1 MISLKTSLMTAG
13 LLHFGILIAS
23 ALVPRVLAWHGELR
37 KLPPLFAQLVWVH
50 GAFIVLT
57 IIGFGTLSIVN
68 ANELATGTSLARS
81 VCALIALFWGTRLA
95 VQFFYFTP
103 TGYLT
108 TLTLKLGYNALTLA
122 FTFLTV
128 VYAWGALA
136 TGGH

>member
-1 MISLKTSLMTAG
+1 MFDLKTFLMIGG

-23 ALVPRVLAWHGELR
+23 GLVRRVLDWRGELR

-57 IIGFGTLSIVN
+57 IIGFGVLSVVN
-68 ANELATGTSLARS
+68 AADLATGTSLARS
-81 VCALIALFWGTRLA
+81 VCALIAVFWGSRLA

-108 TLTLKLGYNALTLA
+108 TLTLYVGYNALTLVFA
-122 FTFLTV
+122 FLTV
-128 VYAWGALA
+128 VYAW
-136 TGGH
+136 